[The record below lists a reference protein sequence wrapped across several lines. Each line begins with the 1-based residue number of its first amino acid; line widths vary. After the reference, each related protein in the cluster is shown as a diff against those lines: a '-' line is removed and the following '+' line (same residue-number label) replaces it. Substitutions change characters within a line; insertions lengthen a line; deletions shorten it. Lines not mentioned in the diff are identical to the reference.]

1 MDFAFPNI
9 LMTPDLHLHDFN
21 STTDYAA
28 KLSSVAIPKGH
39 TCASPALSFEE
50 ILSVFCENESKVY
63 KKVLDKN
70 EMNADDFLQRAK
82 DIHNLTSGQVS
93 AVINL
98 LDPSK
103 SDKAVDK
110 ICLDPTPP
118 KNTLP
123 KDWKPPKD

>member
-1 MDFAFPNI
+1 
-9 LMTPDLHLHDFN
+9 
-21 STTDYAA
+21 
-28 KLSSVAIPKGH
+28 
-39 TCASPALSFEE
+39 
-50 ILSVFCENESKVY
+50 
-63 KKVLDKN
+63 
-70 EMNADDFLQRAK
+70 MNADDFLQRAK

-123 KDWKPPKD
+123 KDWKPPKDLKKSPIISNKKITAKKN